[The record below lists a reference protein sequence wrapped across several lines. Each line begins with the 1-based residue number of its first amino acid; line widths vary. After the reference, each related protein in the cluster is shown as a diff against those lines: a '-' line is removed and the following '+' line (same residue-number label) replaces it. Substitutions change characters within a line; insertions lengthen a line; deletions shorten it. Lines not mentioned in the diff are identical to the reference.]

1 MSSPY
6 VLVLYYSRTGHTQ
19 KMANVLC
26 QGVESV
32 EGMSAKLRTVPSV
45 RQATDP
51 EIADPVP
58 EQGPAYVTLQE
69 LADCSG
75 LIIGSPTHF
84 GNMAAPLKQIF
95 DQTTNLWFNGSLC
108 NKPAACF
115 TSTGSL
121 HGGMESTLL
130 SMMLPLMHHGMVI
143 CGLPYTEPALME
155 TQSGGTPY
163 GASHL
168 AVHDGSHALDQQEK
182 TLCLALG
189 KRVAHLAISISCGN

>member
-1 MSSPY
+1 MSTPY
-6 VLVLYYSRTGHTQ
+6 ILVLYYSRTGHTQ
-19 KMANVLC
+19 KMANAIC
-26 QGVESV
+26 QGI
-32 EGMSAKLRTVPSV
+32 EGINGISAMLRTVPPI
-45 RQATDP
+45 RHATDP
-51 EIADPVP
+51 EIASPVP
-58 EQGPAYVTLQE
+58 TNGPAYATLEE
-69 LADCSG
+69 LEGCSG

-84 GNMAAPLKQIF
+84 GNMAAPLKHFI
-95 DQTTNLWFNGSLC
+95 DQTTNTWFNGALS

-115 TSTGSL
+115 TSTSSL

-168 AVHDGSHALDQQEK
+168 AGHDGSRAIDQQEK
-182 TLCLALG
+182 TLCLTLG
-189 KRVAHLAISISCGN
+189 KRVAHLAIGIINAR